1 MPKFT
6 KTEKSWIMYDWAN
19 SVYATIIMSAVF
31 PIYFA
36 SIARSNGI
44 AGDVWWGYATSA
56 SSLLIALTAPFLGA
70 LGDFKGMKKKL
81 FTCSLLFGAF
91 FTAFM
96 AFTDQPLLM
105 LLGYSFSFIGFEG
118 TSLFYDSFLTDVTT
132 RDRMN
137 KVSAYGYAMGYLG
150 GSTIP
155 FLISIALILFGSS
168 IGVDGTLAVKLSV
181 VLTVL
186 WWLIFSLPILR
197 HVHQTHYIS
206 MPKSKMFRNTFVN
219 IKETVLAIIHNRKLL
234 FFMIAYFFYIDGVG
248 TVISMSTSYGST
260 LGLSSS
266 LMILALLLTQI
277 LAVPFSILF
286 GRLSEHF
293 GTHRMLQGGVLIYM
307 LICLLGFY
315 LGFSLE
321 PHQKAYENE
330 FIHVVNQSNAQLDQ
344 QTINTVEKNGR
355 SILASSDRT
364 EAFNKQMDE
373 LSQSMNS
380 TEKAEL
386 QKMKTDVDSFL
397 SDTNRSSDYTNAL
410 HFSTLL
416 FWVVAILVSTSQG
429 GIQALSRS
437 FFAKLI
443 PANRSNE
450 FFGFYDIFGKFA
462 AVIGPALYAFS
473 AALTGRSSFG
483 ILSLLIIFAVG
494 FGSLTLSKVHM
505 STQKSVET
513 EEV

>member
-1 MPKFT
+1 MSPFT

-19 SVYATIIMSAVF
+19 SVYATIIMSAIF

-36 SIARSNGI
+36 AVAKSNGI

-56 SSLLIALTAPFLGA
+56 SSLIIALTAPFLGA
-70 LGDFKGMKKKL
+70 LGDFKGMKKRL
-81 FTCSLLFGAF
+81 FTFALLFGAF

-96 AFTDQPLLM
+96 AFTDQPMLM
-105 LLGYSFSFIGFEG
+105 LFGYSLSFIGFEG

-132 RDRMN
+132 RERMN
-137 KVSAYGYAMGYLG
+137 RVSAYGYAMGYLG

-155 FLISIALILFGSS
+155 FLISIGLILFGRF
-168 IGVDGTLAVKLSV
+168 IGVNGTLAVKISV

-186 WWLIFSLPILR
+186 WWLGFSLPLLR
-197 HVHQTHYIS
+197 NVHQTHYINI
-206 MPKSKMFRNTFVN
+206 PKSKLVQNAFTNLKHT
-219 IKETVLAIIHNRKLL
+219 ISAIIHDRKLL

-266 LMILALLLTQI
+266 LMILALLMTQL

-286 GRLSEHF
+286 GRLSERW
-293 GTHRMLQGGVLIYM
+293 GTHRMLQGGVLVYM

-321 PHQKAYENE
+321 PHQKAYENG
-330 FIHVVNQSNAQLDQ
+330 FTQVVNQSSAQLDQ
-344 QTINTVEKNGR
+344 QTLDSIKKNGISILSDADRVNAFDQQINT
-355 SILASSDRT
+355 LANTRG
-364 EAFNKQMDE
+364 K
-373 LSQSMNS
+373 

-386 QKMKTDVDSFL
+386 EQLRVNVDAFL
-397 SDTNRSSDYTNAL
+397 SDQTRAQDYTDAIR
-410 HFSTLL
+410 FSTVL
-416 FWVVAILVSTSQG
+416 FWILAVLVSTCQG
-429 GIQALSRS
+429 GIQALSRA
-437 FFAKLI
+437 FFAKMI

-473 AALTGRSSFG
+473 AAATGRSSFG
-483 ILSLLIIFAVG
+483 ILSLLLIFAIG
-494 FGSLTLSKVHM
+494 FVSLTLSKVHFQSQP
-505 STQKSVET
+505 STEVE
-513 EEV
+513 EL

>member
-1 MPKFT
+1 MAKFT

-36 SIARSNGI
+36 SVAKSNGI

-56 SSLLIALTAPFLGA
+56 SSLLIALSAPFLGA

-81 FTCSLLFGAF
+81 FTCALLFGAF

-96 AFTDQPLLM
+96 AFTDQPMLM
-105 LLGYSFSFIGFEG
+105 LIGYSFSFIGFEG

-132 RDRMN
+132 RERMN

-155 FLISIALILFGSS
+155 FLISIALVLFGSS
-168 IGVDGTLAVKLSV
+168 FGVDGTLAVKLSV
-181 VLTVL
+181 LLTVF
-186 WWLIFSLPILR
+186 WWLVFSLPILR
-197 HVHQTHYIS
+197 HVHQTHYIDL
-206 MPKSKMFRNTFVN
+206 PKSKLFRNVFTN
-219 IKETVLAIIHNRKLL
+219 IKGTILAIFHNRKLL

-321 PHQKAYENE
+321 PHQKAYESD
-330 FIHVVNQSNAQLDQ
+330 FIKVVNQSDAQLDQ
-344 QTINTVEKNGR
+344 QTVNAVKKDGR
-355 SILASSDRT
+355 SILANSDRAS
-364 EAFNKQMDE
+364 AFNEQMDE
-373 LSQSMNS
+373 LSKTMNS

-386 QKMKTDVDSFL
+386 QKMMTDVDSFL

-416 FWVVAILVSTSQG
+416 FWVVAVLVSTSQG

-437 FFAKLI
+437 FFAKLV
-443 PANRSNE
+443 PAERSNE

-483 ILSLLIIFAVG
+483 ILSLLLIFTIG
-494 FGSLTLSKVHM
+494 FVSLTLSRFHM
-505 STQKSVET
+505 RTRQAVEI
-513 EEV
+513 EEG